1 MLNSQT
7 WPAGRKISRVLVN
20 KECFVGFK
28 QIPSLV
34 PPAQSSLGPCYRQPT
49 SIASLAFGT

>member
-34 PPAQSSLGPCYRQPT
+34 PSAQSSLGPCYRQPT